1 MVNME
6 LDKAISTLSKNDK
19 ILCRIIKNTAKCNL
33 KPTRTYYRSLLN
45 AIIGQQLSM
54 HSARAIAKRFYSH
67 FEDKP
72 SPSDILAESHEKMR
86 ELGLSNAKVRY
97 VKDLAEKIENKQ
109 VKLTELKN
117 KSNME
122 IITELTQVKGIGLW
136 SAHMFLMFTLARL
149 DILPVGDLGIKKA
162 IMLNYGLKKLPDEK
176 KITNIARKNKWNP
189 YESVASWYLWK
200 SLEQ

>member
-6 LDKAISTLSKNDK
+6 INTAISTLCKNDK
-19 ILCRIIKNTAKCNL
+19 ILCRIIKNEAKCNL
-33 KPTRTYYRSLLN
+33 KPSRTYYRSLLN

-54 HSARAIAKRFYSH
+54 HAARAIAKRFYAY
-67 FEDKP
+67 FDGVP
-72 SPSDILAESHEKMR
+72 APSDIIAEPHEKLR

-97 VKDLAEKIENKQ
+97 VKDLAEKIENRQ
-109 VKLTELKN
+109 IKLTGLKN
-117 KSNME
+117 KSNDE
-122 IITELTQVKGIGLW
+122 IIAELTQVKGIGLW
-136 SAHMFLMFTLARL
+136 SVHMFLMFSLARL

-176 KITNIARKNKWNP
+176 KIANIARKNKWNP

-200 SLEQ
+200 SLE